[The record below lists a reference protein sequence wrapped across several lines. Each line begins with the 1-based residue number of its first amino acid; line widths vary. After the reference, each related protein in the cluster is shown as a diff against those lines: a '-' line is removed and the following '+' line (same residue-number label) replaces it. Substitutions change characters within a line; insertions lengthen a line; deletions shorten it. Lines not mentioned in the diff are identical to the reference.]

1 MITKNIPG
9 ASQHDSDRSNPGSDE
24 PDLGRLLTDKQ
35 VIEELG
41 IQDRKNPKG
50 SLEWLRRSKQ
60 LGYVR
65 IGRGIYGYPEAE
77 VARFKQKRYV
87 APFDCRGT

>member
-1 MITKNIPG
+1 MIEKNIRG
-9 ASQHDSDRSNPGSDE
+9 TSQRDSTSLDSDCEST
-24 PDLGRLLTDKQ
+24 DLGRLLTEQ
-35 VIEELG
+35 QAIEALG
-41 IQDRKNPKG
+41 LQHRPKPKE
-50 SLEWLRRSKQ
+50 SLKWLRRSKQ

-87 APFDCRGT
+87 APFA

>member
-1 MITKNIPG
+1 MT
-9 ASQHDSDRSNPGSDE
+9 E
-24 PDLGRLLTDKQ
+24 EQ
-35 VIEELG
+35 VIQELG

-50 SLEWLRRSKQ
+50 SLQWLRRSKQ

-87 APFDCRGT
+87 APFA

>member
-1 MITKNIPG
+1 MTAKNAPET
-9 ASQHDSDRSNPGSDE
+9 SQRDSARSNPGSDE
-24 PDLGRLLTDKQ
+24 PDLGCLLNDKQ

-60 LGYVR
+60 LGYVK

-87 APFDCRGT
+87 APFG